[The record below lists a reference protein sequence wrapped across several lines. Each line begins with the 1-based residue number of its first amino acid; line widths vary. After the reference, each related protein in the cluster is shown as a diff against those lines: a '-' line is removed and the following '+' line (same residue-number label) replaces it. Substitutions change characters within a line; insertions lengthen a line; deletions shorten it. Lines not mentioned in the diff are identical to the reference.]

1 MLMWTCVPS
10 RTWILTCPH
19 VSVLSES
26 AHMPGRMHAHMQES
40 PLHISVNL
48 GICAH
53 LHTHILPHPCSWV
66 HTDTPYGQGATA
78 ALFLSRPGG
87 HCLNCMFALDEPW
100 GLQDGRPGGV
110 GLRCQPARPLMKII
124 RKCGGGRKGLGS
136 WSLQKEMPP
145 KEDQSL
151 VCSLNKWGRYLIGFC
166 GPGSAAS
173 DLCEPR

>member
-1 MLMWTCVPS
+1 MCTIPHVDSYMSTCKCS
-10 RTWILTCPH
+10 QWECTRAWKDACPH
-19 VSVLSES
+19 AGES
-26 AHMPGRMHAHMQES
+26 SPHKCESMYMFTFAHTHTPT
-40 PLHISVNL
+40 PLLL
-48 GICAH
+48 GIH
-53 LHTHILPHPCSWV
+53 WHSIWPR
-66 HTDTPYGQGATA
+66 ATA

-124 RKCGGGRKGLGS
+124 RKCGAGMKGLGS

-145 KEDQSL
+145 KEDQSV
-151 VCSLNKWGRYLIGFC
+151 VCSCNKWGRYLIGFC